1 MTAYEMRMSDW
12 GSDVCSSDRSL
23 VRKARLE
30 LARLTAREP
39 KSRASTNSATLAKVA
54 KYISRLSASTAV
66 CGLDS
71 PRSNCSL
78 DRSEES
84 RVGKEC
90 VSTCRSRWSPYH

>member
-54 KYISRLSASTAV
+54 KYISRLSDSTAV

-78 DRSEES
+78 DTLMRINLIIVSRLDER
-84 RVGKEC
+84 RVGNE
-90 VSTCRSRWSPYH
+90 